1 MSQNDFNIA
10 NQGFPS
16 FRSDLNDA
24 LQALASN
31 SSGATE
37 PSTTYAGQFWYDSTN
52 DVLKFRNEANSAWI
66 DPPIAGL
73 VQALSD
79 LGVTASAAELNKMDG
94 VLTTTAELNYVD
106 GVTSNIQ
113 TQLNAKGDITGVTAG
128 SGISGGG
135 TSGTV
140 TVSHADTSSQGSVN
154 NSGTTFIQDITLDT
168 YGHITGLTSAAAAAG
183 AALLSSWDPASTP
196 ANNFTSSGTWTKPSS
211 GYADST
217 WVVFYLV
224 GGGMGGNHAYIG
236 GPNKG
241 GSASV
246 IAGAMGD
253 LPSSV
258 SIVVGAGGAGSS
270 ANSAGNAGGNTTI
283 SASGITFI
291 AQGGHPDISAADTS
305 KELLFPT
312 VGNPFGTSLPTLTT
326 LVSGDKGTDGVVFSG
341 ERSTYGG
348 GYGGYTNPNHPA
360 SSGFSTAGT
369 SVYAGAGG
377 GGRYFGAPQNGVA
390 PGGGGGGSYI
400 NRPYTSGTGGNGS
413 VRVYYI
419 T

>member
-37 PSTTYAGQFWYDSTN
+37 PATTYAGQFWYDSTN

-66 DPPIAGL
+66 SPPIAGL

-94 VLTTTAELNYVD
+94 VIASTAEINYVD

-113 TQLNAKGDITGVTAG
+113 TQLNAKGVGDITGVTAG

-154 NSGTTFIQDITLDT
+154 NSGSTFIQDITLDT
-168 YGHITGLTSAAAAAG
+168 YGHITALTSAAA
-183 AALLSSWDPASTP
+183 
-196 ANNFTSSGTWTKPSS
+196 
-211 GYADST
+211 
-217 WVVFYLV
+217 
-224 GGGMGGNHAYIG
+224 
-236 GPNKG
+236 
-241 GSASV
+241 
-246 IAGAMGD
+246 
-253 LPSSV
+253 
-258 SIVVGAGGAGSS
+258 
-270 ANSAGNAGGNTTI
+270 
-283 SASGITFI
+283 
-291 AQGGHPDISAADTS
+291 
-305 KELLFPT
+305 
-312 VGNPFGTSLPTLTT
+312 
-326 LVSGDKGTDGVVFSG
+326 
-341 ERSTYGG
+341 GG
-348 GYGGYTNPNHPA
+348 GYAPTSPTTGTSYEICWPYNSPEGNWTFYSDSYAA
-360 SSGFSTAGT
+360 SPGPSRNTFKGAGNILSFSMLALTDGSATFRGQIRVSGSHITASFRLMKNGSHVSTATTNST
-369 SVYAGAGG
+369 SFSNKDINTSFSAGDHLQMQFKTSYYGG
-377 GGRYFGAPQNGVA
+377 D
-390 PGGGGGGSYI
+390 SYI
-400 NRPYTSGTGGNGS
+400 ANAVVLSGVQARGS
-413 VRVYYI
+413 LVI

>member
-37 PSTTYAGQFWYDSTN
+37 PATTYAGQFWYDSTN

-94 VLTTTAELNYVD
+94 VTATTAELNYVD

-113 TQLNAKGDITGVTAG
+113 TQLNAKGDISGVTAG

-154 NSGTTFIQDITLDT
+154 NGGTTFIQDITLDT

-183 AALLSSWDPASTP
+183 AEILGSWDASSTP
-196 ANNFTSSGTWTKPSS
+196 QSNFTSNGTWSKPS
-211 GYADST
+211 GYSDSQ
-217 WVVFYLV
+217 WVIFYLV
-224 GGGMGGNHAYIG
+224 AGGQAGGKQYQTVGGRGGNAT
-236 GPNKG
+236 
-241 GSASV
+241 V
-246 IAGAMGD
+246 VAGTYGD

-258 SIVVGAGGAGSS
+258 AIVVGTGGTGVDTQVANPNGGALGSE
-270 ANSAGNAGGNTTI
+270 TTI
-283 SASGITFI
+283 TANGLTVKAYPWAASDGDQDPTVIF
-291 AQGGHPDISAADTS
+291 PD
-305 KELLFPT
+305 
-312 VGNPFGTSLPTLTT
+312 VGNPFVAPLPNVANTMSNFTPRVGLA
-326 LVSGDKGTDGVVFSG
+326 GFS
-341 ERSTYGG
+341 STYGAGSG
-348 GYGGYTNPNHPA
+348 GSCTG
-360 SSGFSTAGT
+360 AG
-369 SVYAGAGG
+369 VNGAGG
-377 GGRYFGAPQNGVA
+377 TSTYAGNGGAGQTGSDAGDGVA
-390 PGGGGGGSYI
+390 PGGGGGSCYLSF
-400 NRPYTSGTGGNGS
+400 SGTAGDGAAGS
-413 VRVYYI
+413 VRVYI
-419 T
+419 I